1 MTHSIAELI
10 LTDFS
15 FPRNMNCRK
24 MDQLYFATLFAI
36 VLWQCGKVACP
47 GNISPGWQLAFEIHQ
62 AASAA
67 DPTPDSQ

>member
-1 MTHSIAELI
+1 
-10 LTDFS
+10 
-15 FPRNMNCRK
+15 MNCRK